1 MVSVI
6 EKEYMETVIRMGK
19 RLQRNEIDWEQR
31 RYEIANNMMAAVISN
46 PEVAE
51 GLAKG
56 IAPGMEL
63 HTAIAKVSVT
73 FAEALVAELK
83 NNPVK
88 E

>member
-6 EKEYMETVIRMGK
+6 EKEYMEMVIRMGK
-19 RLQRNEIDWEQR
+19 RLQRDEIDWEQR

-51 GLAKG
+51 GLASG
-56 IAPGMEL
+56 LEPGTEL
-63 HTAIAKVSVT
+63 HTAIAKVSVA

-83 NNPVK
+83 DNPIK
-88 E
+88 K